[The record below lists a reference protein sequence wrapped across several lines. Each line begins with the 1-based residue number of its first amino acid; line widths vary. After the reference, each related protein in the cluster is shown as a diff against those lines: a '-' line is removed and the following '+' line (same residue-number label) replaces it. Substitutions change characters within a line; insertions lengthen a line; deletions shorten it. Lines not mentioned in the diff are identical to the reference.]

1 VNTTVSAELL
11 VHPTL
16 GAIVS
21 NCSTEVADAP
31 RPSLLRVKA
40 ASDDT
45 SASGDE
51 IIEDLKGKVR
61 TN

>member
-1 VNTTVSAELL
+1 
-11 VHPTL
+11 
-16 GAIVS
+16 
-21 NCSTEVADAP
+21 
-31 RPSLLRVKA
+31 VKA

-61 TN
+61 ANHLPTYGTCANKM

>member
-1 VNTTVSAELL
+1 MLVSISRVFSENSFGSDDFAEL
-11 VHPTL
+11 
-16 GAIVS
+16 
-21 NCSTEVADAP
+21 ADAP

-61 TN
+61 TSYLRA